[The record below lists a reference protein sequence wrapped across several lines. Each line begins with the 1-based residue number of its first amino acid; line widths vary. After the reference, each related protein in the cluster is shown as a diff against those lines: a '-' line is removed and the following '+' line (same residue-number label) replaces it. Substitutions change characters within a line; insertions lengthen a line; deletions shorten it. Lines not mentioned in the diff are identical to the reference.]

1 MSFNYKFNEK
11 IEKIGGGI
19 EYINGNG
26 SMKYDQYSIRLYSDF
41 FLLNSLDLS
50 VLYNFKIKNIVSSP
64 DYNNSLLKINISYKF

>member
-26 SMKYDQYSIRLYSDF
+26 SMKYDQYSIRL
-41 FLLNSLDLS
+41 
-50 VLYNFKIKNIVSSP
+50 
-64 DYNNSLLKINISYKF
+64 